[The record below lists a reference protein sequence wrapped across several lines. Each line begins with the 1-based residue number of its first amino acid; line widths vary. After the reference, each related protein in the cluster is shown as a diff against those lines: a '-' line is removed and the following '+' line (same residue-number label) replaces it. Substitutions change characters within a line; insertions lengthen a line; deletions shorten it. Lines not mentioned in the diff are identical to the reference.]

1 MSGPASGGR
10 WAAGLLGWAGGPLNS
25 KVLGCLGWG
34 YQDWAGWARLGCGLH
49 VTCLVLAEA
58 GADKSCAGL
67 RVAGGQISTNT
78 GGHVGPQQQ
87 QRPGPARPAQPSQPP
102 GDLVPAL
109 TGVNKN
115 NRAMLPGWAAPH
127 HTVTLLYNNTQL
139 INITLFPQLCHLATT
154 SHHHINNTPY
164 CSFVICTY
172 VFGSLRGGSFFL
184 WNWPSMNIPFL
195 PLHLRKNSWRS

>member
-1 MSGPASGGR
+1 M
-10 WAAGLLGWAGGPLNS
+10 AAGGLLGCWAGPGGHSIARCWAAWAGVIKTGLA
-25 KVLGCLGWG
+25 GLGWVG
-34 YQDWAGWARLGCGLH
+34 LGLH

-78 GGHVGPQQQ
+78 GGHVGPQQQQ